1 MIRKDYTILKIIALL
16 FAHIIRHCENC
27 LLLEFKQI
35 RHTYCIVYINFK
47 TFEIKSLYFQASMK
61 NPWLIPHY
69 EPSYGSSSLPLAG
82 WLFWYAGCT
91 TEGLICPVTEYDIP
105 FFGKQKGIKDKHGN
119 LYMIAATDKDI
130 IRKHKAYLHNGGQLK
145 AHFNRFTNTITYSD

>member
-1 MIRKDYTILKIIALL
+1 MKIIALL
-16 FAHIIRHCENC
+16 FAHIIRRRENC

-69 EPSYGSSSLPLAG
+69 EPSHDSSLPLAG

-91 TEGLICPVTEYDIP
+91 TEGLICPISEYDIP
-105 FFGKQKGIKDKHGN
+105 FFGKQQAIKDKQGN
-119 LYMIAATDKDI
+119 LYMIATTDKNI
-130 IRKHKAYLHNGGQLK
+130 ICKHRAYLRHRRQPK